1 MRKLN
6 KLHNRSVIVA
16 AVTAAFMMFI
26 FGTAH
31 RALTAH
37 LASPAGV
44 SSMSPDA
51 LEKLPLQIGDWTGQE
66 EPLDEAIIEATDTDA
81 HINRRYSRYNALE
94 QVWLYIAAGKRARD
108 LMPHRPEVC
117 YTGAGWTR
125 INSNSMELILDD
137 GMALPCSVFQ
147 FSKGTL
153 NTKNVI
159 VLDYYIVDGQFCR
172 DISLLRS
179 KIWRG
184 SGTVEYV
191 AQVQIFVNIT
201 ADQTADSA
209 VKMVSDFACESAR
222 SIFQVLEGLSDSK
235 DPDTEQLPADD
246 FSGDSASD

>member
-1 MRKLN
+1 MTKHN
-6 KLHNRSVIVA
+6 KLHHRSVIVA
-16 AVTAAFMMFI
+16 AVTAAFMMLV
-26 FGTAH
+26 FGAAH
-31 RALTAH
+31 RTLTAR

-44 SSMSPDA
+44 SPMSPDA
-51 LEKLPLQIGDWTGQE
+51 LEKLPLQIGDWAGQE
-66 EPLDEAIIEATDTDA
+66 APLDEAIIEATDTDA
-81 HINRRYSRYNALE
+81 HISRRYSRYNTME

-137 GMALPCSVFQ
+137 GIALPCSVFQ

-184 SGTVEYV
+184 SGTVGYV
-191 AQVQIFVNIT
+191 AQVQIFVNIST
-201 ADQTADSA
+201 DQTTDSA
-209 VKMVSDFACESAR
+209 AKMISDFACESAR
-222 SIFQVLEGLSDSK
+222 TIYQVLEGVADSE
-235 DPDTEQLPADD
+235 DTETEQLPADD
-246 FSGDSASD
+246 NSGDSASD